1 MEGRAFHS
9 AETWGC
15 GASLKQGTKTRQD
28 FFIFFFSEL
37 GHQLLKHK
45 IKQSNIFRLIIKIF
59 LFYTVTSLED
69 ELTLG

>member
-28 FFIFFFSEL
+28 FFFFFFSEL

-45 IKQSNIFRLIIKIF
+45 IKQSNIFK
-59 LFYTVTSLED
+59 
-69 ELTLG
+69 